1 MKNLRSTY
9 RFRFMLL
16 LVLFILLALGSF
28 WLLQVMHK
36 NTEDLLP
43 KAVRT
48 DPDYYVEHFNYVQ
61 MSPTGQPRY
70 NIAGDR
76 LTHNPVDDS
85 FDVQKPIIHSLDKE
99 KPPMNLIANR
109 GMIEDNN
116 SKVHLYG
123 DVNADRPKTAMADN
137 FHLKSEYL
145 LLLPDDDIME
155 TDKPVELT
163 LGLSTLNGTGM
174 HFNNSTRE
182 LKLFSKVHGVLR
194 STPRPAAA
202 K

>member
-1 MKNLRSTY
+1 MKNLRTTY

-28 WLLQVMHK
+28 WLQQVMHK

-43 KAVRT
+43 KPART
-48 DPDYYVEHFNYVQ
+48 QPDYYVEHFNYVQ
-61 MSPTGQPRY
+61 MAPNGQPRY
-70 NIAGDR
+70 NISGDL
-76 LTHNPVDDS
+76 LTHNPVNDS
-85 FDVQKPIIHSLDKE
+85 FDVRKPVIHSLDKE
-99 KPPMNLIANR
+99 KPPMNLVANR
-109 GMIEDNN
+109 AVIEDNN
-116 SKVHLYG
+116 SKVHLYEN
-123 DVNADRPKTAMADN
+123 VNADRPKTPLADN

-155 TDKPVELT
+155 SDKPVEIT

-182 LKLFSKVHGVLR
+182 LKMFSKVHGVLR
-194 STPRPAAA
+194 NAPRAAA